1 MQALEERLDHLEITF
16 NQRLNELS
24 QRITSLEEKMDRR
37 FESIEKRFYWVIGLI
52 FSSWLTLFIAI
63 LLKR

>member
-1 MQALEERLDHLEITF
+1 LRLEERLDHLEVTF

-24 QRITSLEEKMDRR
+24 QRITSLEEKIDRR

-52 FSSWLTLFIAI
+52 FLSWLTLFVAI
-63 LLKR
+63 LLKK